1 MVIIMINEYKE
12 KLNVINDILSNMPKT
27 NKKNI
32 NEYKEKCNG
41 ILKVA
46 KNLQTDLYEEITKR
60 YDNIIFS
67 IKKTDI
73 NEEENLKK
81 LDAFI
86 DYINLKD
93 NMISPYK
100 KLNIDKNIYELNIN
114 SNDNLKKLNETIINL
129 LNIFRKCNINLT
141 DKDFCYSYY
150 SYSYMKNFFV
160 NSLYNVDEEKMKEVF
175 KNIYWKCPSVITH
188 ISLNFKYLYLK
199 YEKYFI
205 KYLNK
210 MTSKIDEQEIRKSI
224 NQILIANNNL
234 KQSED
239 IIFNNFYEG
248 IYDIK
253 DYDQNKIESLYKK
266 FIKDDN
272 DYKKYDND
280 LVNLYNSLCEYD
292 NYLKYLF
299 LINDI
304 KEIYKD
310 KEKYKQSV
318 KKSLKEIKKEEK
330 ILKKYNKKFMSYY
343 NKNDIKQDEYNLLIN
358 EKITE
363 LQNLYDEYENN
374 KFCEKILL
382 NINDSSSI
390 YDTLK
395 MSCYNY
401 NFLIK
406 SIEKENL
413 ENKDNIIK
421 DLEYFL
427 LCPYN
432 TLIDNVSIF
441 KNDNIEKV
449 IQEHY
454 KLLNIDCEILDE
466 SNVSILKKDLE
477 KIIIYN
483 SIINSNLNI
492 DNIKFILDV
501 KKNNLER
508 ENIK

>member
-1 MVIIMINEYKE
+1 MILMINEYKE
-12 KLNVINDILSNMPKT
+12 KLNVINDVLSNMPKT

-32 NEYKEKCNG
+32 NEYKQKCSE

-60 YDNIIFS
+60 YDNIMLG

-73 NEEENLKK
+73 NEVENLKK
-81 LDAFI
+81 INTLI
-86 DYINLKD
+86 DYMVLKND
-93 NMISPYK
+93 IISPYK
-100 KLNIDKNIYELNIN
+100 KLNLDKNVYELDIN
-114 SNDNLKKLNETIINL
+114 LNGNLTKLNETIINL
-129 LNIFRKCNINLT
+129 MNTFKKCNIKLT

-150 SYSYMKNFFV
+150 SYNYMKNFFV
-160 NSLYNVDEEKMKEVF
+160 NPLYKVDEEKIKESF
-175 KNIYWKCPSVITH
+175 TNIYWKCPNVINH
-188 ISLNFKYLYLK
+188 ISLNFKYLYVK
-199 YEKYFI
+199 YEKCFI
-205 KYLNK
+205 KHLNK
-210 MTSKIDEQEIRKSI
+210 ITPKINEEEIKDSI
-224 NQILIANNNL
+224 NKLLIVNNNR
-234 KQSED
+234 KQNED
-239 IIFNNFYEG
+239 VIFNNFYEG

-253 DYDQNKIESLYKK
+253 DYDKSKIESLYKT

-272 DYKKYDND
+272 DYKKYNND

-299 LINDI
+299 LINNI

-310 KEKYKQSV
+310 KEKYKQSS
-318 KKSLKEIKKEEK
+318 KKTLKEIKKEEK

-343 NKNDIKQDEYNLLIN
+343 NKNDLKQDEYNLLIN
-358 EKITE
+358 EQITK

-374 KFCEKILL
+374 NFCEKISL

-390 YDTLK
+390 YDILK
-395 MSCYNY
+395 ISCYNY

-406 SIEKENL
+406 SIEKENID
-413 ENKDNIIK
+413 NKDDIIENLK
-421 DLEYFL
+421 YFL

-432 TLIDNVSIF
+432 TLIDNISIF

-449 IQEHY
+449 IKEHY
-454 KLLNIDCEILDE
+454 KLLNIDCENLDE

-492 DNIKFILDV
+492 NNIKFILDV